1 MRSFLL
7 FLMRDK
13 YFKFFIIE
21 EIQVFI
27 DRSIDRS
34 FVCLFVSARKCKE
47 NRRKRGREN
56 QFDDSFEINKSNK
69 LIKICS

>member
-47 NRRKRGREN
+47 NRTKREN